1 MKNTKVKVAVLITYV
16 IGLLFLGSCKEDEN
30 NSGTGNF
37 DRKLL
42 LENLADNNIIP
53 NWAKLKVKTD
63 SLETAIGI
71 FTQSPTGTTLTNAR
85 AAWVSAYLQWQHC
98 NAFTFGPAEKPIMG
112 TVNENLGT
120 WPTNIAVVEE
130 RIIKADVN
138 FDDFRRDSRGFLA
151 LDYIL
156 FAPGA
161 LDSFVNSAAAYNRK
175 NFLQKVTANIK
186 TWVDDINTGWAAYR
200 NEFVNNT
207 GKAAGSPTSN
217 LYNEFVKNFEGV
229 KNFKIGLPAGK
240 RAGQT
245 QAEPKLVEG
254 YYSGL
259 SVLFLKEHFKAL
271 ENIWRGVG
279 TDGQNRTGFDDY
291 LLTVTGGTQ
300 LKTET
305 EAQIAAVNLSI
316 QAIATNEVLAALV
329 VSDFAR
335 VDSVHTEFQ
344 KMTRFFK
351 SDLSSLLGIAITY
364 SSGDGD

>member
-1 MKNTKVKVAVLITYV
+1 MNNTKVKVAVLITSV

-42 LENLADNNIIP
+42 LENIADNNIIP
-53 NWAKLKVKTD
+53 NWAMLKVKTD

-71 FTQSPTGTTLTNAR
+71 FTQSPTNSTLAGAR

-98 NAFTFGPAEKPIMG
+98 NAFTFGPAEKSILG
-112 TVNENLGT
+112 TATENLGT
-120 WPTNIAVVEE
+120 WPINTTVVEE
-130 RIIKADVN
+130 RVQKADYN

-151 LDYIL
+151 LDYLL

-161 LDSFVNSAAAYNRK
+161 LDSLVNSSAATNRK
-175 NFLQKVTANIK
+175 NYLQKVTENIK
-186 TWVDDINTGWAAYR
+186 TWVDDVNTGWATYR

-207 GKAAGSPTSN
+207 SKAAGSPTSN
-217 LYNEFVKNFEGV
+217 LYNEFVKSFEGI

-259 SVLFLKEHFKAL
+259 SVLFLKEHFKAI
-271 ENIWRGVG
+271 ENSWRGVG

-305 EAQIAAVNLSI
+305 EAQIAAVNLSL
-316 QAIATNEVLAALV
+316 QAIASNELLSALV
-329 VSDFAR
+329 ISDLSR
-335 VDSVHTEFQ
+335 VENVHTEFQ